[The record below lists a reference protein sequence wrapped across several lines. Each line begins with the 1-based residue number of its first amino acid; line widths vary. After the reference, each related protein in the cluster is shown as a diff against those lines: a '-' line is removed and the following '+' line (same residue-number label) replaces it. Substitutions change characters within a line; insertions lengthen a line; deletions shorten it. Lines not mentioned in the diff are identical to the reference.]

1 MSQTVSFLKKAGKFL
16 SILAAGLL
24 GLFLLVYFLLQVP
37 KVQNYVA
44 QKITETLSEQIG
56 TNVSVGYV
64 GIRFFK
70 TAVLE
75 QLYIEDQRQD
85 TLLYAGRLDARISLL
100 SLFNQSIHIDYI
112 GLESAYLNFYRPLQ
126 DTTFNYEFLIEA
138 LSAKDTTTVQD
149 TTASAWTVGLDKIH
163 LKNIRFRQI
172 DDYGGNQ
179 LITRVGELDVRVKEF
194 NLKKQLIDI
203 DRLALSESQLQIESH
218 TPAPEYQQTLVQ
230 QNPTAPGEL
239 TFPYF
244 GWQLRAGQLKL
255 ADCTLQF
262 DNNTIERTNNG
273 IDFSHLSI
281 NNLSFETREINWKQ
295 NLISGNIRVLQFS
308 EQSGFQLDQ
317 LSTDFQL
324 DSSAMLLDELTIK
337 TPNSQIQTTTKL
349 GYDRFGALVNL
360 PKGVYLETTFSESY
374 LGYRDLKL
382 LAPATQHTPVFAGDQ
397 GRINIKANLIGD
409 TDSLLIDNLEVSLGA
424 YAELVARGHIQN
436 LLDTNQLA
444 FDLHVEQLSTSYP
457 QLREMLPDIPLPTAL
472 EKFGQFRLQTD
483 LQGSLQEI
491 NINALNLRTDT
502 YTAFTGSGQV
512 RHPTDTRRLAYNLN
526 IKNLRTKASN
536 WSAFLPTGSGLQFD
550 SLGIV
555 VYEGKAKGT
564 LTSYE
569 LNGQLK
575 TAIGT
580 LDTDLQLTTNPD
592 FSNGSYSG
600 ELTLQQFQLGTF
612 LNQSATL
619 GSVSLTARGKGNGF
633 SLDSLRAEVQSRITA
648 FSYQDYT
655 YHDLNIDG
663 TFDRKQFEG
672 TAALADSNAS
682 FNFQGKLNLNDSVP
696 DFDFTLELDTLNF
709 KPLHLA
715 NTDLGI
721 SLNLVVNTQGADID
735 RLNGQMVLSDL
746 YMRNGEFDY
755 TLDSLHL
762 EADQNRRNEKKLT
775 LRSQPLTMSLT
786 GDYEIL
792 DLPNVTLSIIN
803 DYFPMTRLVDSMA
816 YTRIPTEKHQDFDFK
831 MELRDAQFLT
841 TLLAPTPFNLEGL
854 AATGAFDSR
863 QKDIDLR
870 AVATQLKYDQL
881 SLDSIIFSANGQP
894 ANIKSELRLEQLHY
908 GQARM
913 PQVILNTTMTNDSVY
928 NQLLAYG
935 EGDTTKLNLA
945 AVTTFEQGW
954 YNFHFKPQMVLNEVN
969 WDIDPTNALLFR
981 GLNWF
986 YVRDLTVGRAG
997 QSLGLQSEGEIDTNV
1012 VAPIDVALRAF
1023 QLMEISNLL
1032 GLDESFVTGEING
1045 NIGLK
1050 DLLGKPH
1057 YLANLTVK
1065 DLSLNEEAVGQLAI
1079 QSAQTVEDNHIDLTV
1094 SLSGQNNDFR
1104 LEGDYFINTRKL
1116 DAQLDMDRL
1125 EMRVLDP
1132 FVEGL
1137 IHDSDGQISGRFTI
1151 KGTPDQPSVVG
1162 KLKLQDVATTVDYLQ
1177 SRYQLAS
1184 QTIEVTN
1191 KNISFGQLVFTDE
1204 KQRQA
1209 TLTGNIRHDRL
1220 TNFRFD
1226 LNFNTSGFQFI
1237 NTTAKDNDL
1246 FYGSL
1251 VLSANANIR
1260 GNADLPILDITASTL
1275 DGSDFYVVPLTDV
1288 YSVSSNDYIIF
1299 GNPETLAQDTLSLE
1313 KQYKVNNEY
1322 AFSMLLNLNLTPSA
1336 KLNILIDPTTGDQ
1349 LFARG
1354 SGDLSVNIEPSGAI
1368 SVVGTYQLDSGK
1380 YNFNFEQLVKKEFDI
1395 QKGSSITFPGD
1406 PMDARFDITALYT
1419 ARTSTYELIEGETTS
1434 LSDEEIRNAQSRT
1447 EVKVVMNIRGNL
1459 DSPEI
1464 TFDIQLPENQSNLVS
1479 STVARKLNQIKQDPN
1494 ELNQQVFG
1502 LLLFNSFVTNN
1513 NSSIVLSQAGQNAVI
1528 SSVSKLLSN
1537 QLNRLADKFVKGV
1550 DISFDLD
1557 SYQNQYIDAGAGGTV
1572 TQLQVGL
1579 SKSLFNDRL
1588 TIKAG
1593 GNVNL
1598 NASSDASK
1606 ADFSTIAGDFVLEYR
1621 LTKNGNYRLQVFR
1634 RSDYDVLNDVNSSK
1648 TGVGIF
1654 FKKSY

>member
-1 MSQTVSFLKKAGKFL
+1 MSRAIRLLKKAGKFL
-16 SILAAGLL
+16 SILAACLL
-24 GLFLLVYFLLQVP
+24 GLFLLLYFLLQVP

-44 QKITETLSEQIG
+44 DKVTQTLSDQIG
-56 TNVSVGYV
+56 TKVSLGYV

-75 QLYIEDQRQD
+75 NLYIEDQQQD
-85 TLLYAGRLDARISLL
+85 TLLYAGRLDARIGLL
-100 SLFNQSIHIDYI
+100 SLLNQSIHIDYV
-112 GLESAYLNFYRPLQ
+112 GLESAYLNFYRPLE
-126 DTTFNYEFLIEA
+126 DSTFNYEFLIDA
-138 LSAKDTTTVQD
+138 LSAKDTTAVKD
-149 TTASAWTVGLDKIH
+149 TTASTWSVGLDRVR
-163 LKNIRFRQI
+163 LKNIRFSQI
-172 DDYGGNQ
+172 DQYGGSQ
-179 LITRVGELDVRVKEF
+179 LIAKVGELDLNVNTFDLE
-194 NLKKQLIDI
+194 KQLIDI
-203 DRLALSESQLQIESH
+203 DRLALDDSQLTLESN
-218 TPAPEYQQTLVQ
+218 TPAPEYQQKLARQ
-230 QNPTAPGEL
+230 SPTAPGEL
-239 TFPYF
+239 AFPYF
-244 GWQLRAGQLKL
+244 GWQLRGGQLKL
-255 ADCTLQF
+255 ENCSFKF
-262 DNNTIERTNNG
+262 DNNTVEHTNRG
-273 IDFSHLSI
+273 VDFNHLDI
-281 NNLSFETREINWKQ
+281 NNLLFEARELNWKQ
-295 NLISGNIRVLQFS
+295 NLIAGDIHALEFS
-308 EQSGFQLDQ
+308 EQSGFQLDE
-317 LSTDFQL
+317 LSTEFQL
-324 DSSAMLLDELTIK
+324 DSSVLVLDELTVL
-337 TPNSQIQTTTKL
+337 TPHSQINTTTKL
-349 GYDRFGALVNL
+349 DYQSFGQLVNL
-360 PKGVYLETTFSESY
+360 PEGVDLETSFSESY
-374 LGYRDLKL
+374 LGYQDLKL
-382 LAPATQHTPVFAGDQ
+382 LVPATQHSPVFTNDNGQINLQANITGNTDTL
-397 GRINIKANLIGD
+397 RID
-409 TDSLLIDNLEVSLGA
+409 DLEVSLSA
-424 YAELVARGHIQN
+424 YAELVARGRVQN

-444 FDLHVEQLSTSYP
+444 FDLVVEQLSTSYP
-457 QLREMLPDIPLPTAL
+457 QLREMLPDVELPPAL

-483 LQGSLQEI
+483 IQGTLQTI
-491 NINALNLRTDT
+491 NINSLNLRTDT

-512 RHPTDTRRLAYNLN
+512 RYPTDTRRLAYDLN
-526 IKNLRTKASN
+526 IEKLRTKASN
-536 WSAFLPTGSGLQFD
+536 WSEFLPQDSNLQFD
-550 SLGIV
+550 SLGII
-555 VYEGKAKGT
+555 VYQGKASGT

-569 LNGQLK
+569 LNGQLQ
-575 TAIGT
+575 TAIGS
-580 LDTDLQLTTNPD
+580 LDTDLQLNTNQD
-592 FSNGSYSG
+592 FSNGDYSG
-600 ELTLQQFQLGTF
+600 QLTLKQFQLGTF

-619 GSVSLTARGKGNGF
+619 GSVSLAAEARGSGF
-633 SLDSLRAEVQSRITA
+633 SLDSLQAEVKSRITA
-648 FSYQDYT
+648 FTYQDYT
-655 YHDLNIDG
+655 YQDLDIDG
-663 TFDRKQFEG
+663 TFYRKQFEG

-696 DFDFTLELDTLNF
+696 DFDFTLELDTINL
-709 KPLHLA
+709 KPLNLA
-715 NTDLGI
+715 STDLGF
-721 SLNLVVNTQGADID
+721 SLNLVVNTQGDNID

-746 YMRNGEFDY
+746 RMRNGEYDY
-755 TLDSLHL
+755 QLDSLHL
-762 EADQNRRNEKKLT
+762 DADQNRRDEKKLT
-775 LRSQPLTMSLT
+775 LRSQPLAISLT

-803 DYFPMTRLVDSMA
+803 DYFPMTRMVDSMA
-816 YTRIPTEKHQDFDFK
+816 YTRIPAEKHQDFDLK
-831 MELRDAQFLT
+831 LELRDDEFLT
-841 TLLAPTPFNLEGL
+841 TLLAPVEFNLENL
-854 AATGAFDSR
+854 IATGDFNSR

-870 AVATQLKYDQL
+870 AVFTQLKYDQL
-881 SLDSIIFSANGQP
+881 SLDSIIFTANGQP
-894 ANIKSELRLEQLHY
+894 ANIKSELRLEQLGY
-908 GQARM
+908 TQARL

-928 NQLLAYG
+928 NELLAYG

-954 YNFHFKPQMVLNEVN
+954 YNLHLQPQMVLNEVN
-969 WDIDPTNALLFR
+969 WDIAKNNALLFR
-981 GLNWF
+981 GLDWF
-986 YVRDLTVGRAG
+986 YVRDLSFGRAG
-997 QSLGLQSEGEIDTNV
+997 QSLSLQSQGEVDTNEV
-1012 VAPIDVALRAF
+1012 VPIDVSLRAF
-1023 QLMEISNLL
+1023 QLVEVSNLL

-1045 NIGLK
+1045 DITLN
-1050 DLLGKPH
+1050 DPLGKPH
-1057 YLANLTVK
+1057 YLADLKVK
-1065 DLSLNEEAVGQLAI
+1065 DLALNEEPVGQLSI
-1079 QSAQTVEDNHIDLTV
+1079 ESAQSVENNRIGLTV
-1094 SLSGQNNDFR
+1094 NLNGQNNDLR
-1104 LEGDYFINTRKL
+1104 LEGAYFINTQEF
-1116 DAQLDMDRL
+1116 DAQLDMERL
-1125 EMRVLDP
+1125 EMRVIDP
-1132 FVEGL
+1132 FAEGL
-1137 IHDSDGQISGRFTI
+1137 IHDSEGQVSGRFTV

-1162 KLKLQDVATTVDYLQ
+1162 QLTLNNVATTVDYLQ
-1177 SRYQLAS
+1177 GRYQLAS

-1191 KNISFGQLVFTDE
+1191 KNIGFGKLVFTDE

-1209 TLTGNIRHDRL
+1209 TLTGNIAHNQL
-1220 TNFRFD
+1220 TDFRFN
-1226 LNFNTSGFQFI
+1226 LNFNTEGFQFI

-1251 VLSANANIR
+1251 VLRANAKIT
-1260 GNADLPILDITASTL
+1260 GSADLPVLDINASTL
-1275 DGSDFYVVPLTDV
+1275 EGSDFYVVPLTDV
-1288 YSVSSNDYIIF
+1288 YSVSSNEYIIF

-1336 KLNILIDPTTGDQ
+1336 RLNILIDPTTGDQ

-1354 SGDLSVNIEPSGAI
+1354 SGDLSVDIEPSGAI
-1368 SVVGTYQLDSGK
+1368 SVVGTYELDSGK

-1406 PMDARFDITALYT
+1406 PMDARFNITALYT

-1464 TFDIQLPENQSNLVS
+1464 TFDIQLPENQSNVVS

-1513 NSSIVLSQAGQNAVI
+1513 NSSIALSQAGQSVVI

-1598 NASSDASK
+1598 NASADASK

-1621 LTKNGNYRLQVFR
+1621 LTPNGNYRLQVFR